1 MIDYESIISTVIG
14 VIRDSTGH
22 KVIMENGTGKQP
34 AYPFCTYTITSP
46 YIPQHR
52 GIIEGD
58 AITEDVDIFFSF
70 TWHSDD
76 AIEVISLTQQTATL
90 LRTMKAK
97 QVLYDKGI
105 AFIQA
110 EGTGNRDTFL
120 SIENERRHGF
130 DARFR
135 IRVTHNGAESEYF
148 DSVTINNE
156 NIGG

>member
-34 AYPFCTYTITSP
+34 DYPFCTYTITSP

-70 TWHSDD
+70 TWISDD

-90 LRTMKAK
+90 LKTMKAK

-105 AFIQA
+105 AFIKA

-120 SIENERRHGF
+120 SIGNERRHGF

>member
-34 AYPFCTYTITSP
+34 GILFRTYTITSP

-70 TWHSDD
+70 TWISND
-76 AIEVISLTQQTATL
+76 AIEVISLTQQTATSF
-90 LRTMKAK
+90 RTMKAK
-97 QVLYDKGI
+97 QVLYDNGI
-105 AFIQA
+105 AFIRA

-135 IRVTHNGAESEYF
+135 IRVTHNGSESEYF